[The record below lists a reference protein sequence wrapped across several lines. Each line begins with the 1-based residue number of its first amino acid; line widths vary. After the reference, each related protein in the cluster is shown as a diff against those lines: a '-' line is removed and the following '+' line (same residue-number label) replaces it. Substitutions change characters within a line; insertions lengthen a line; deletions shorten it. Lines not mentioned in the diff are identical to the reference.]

1 MAEKLSVVMA
11 RRHIR
16 LADVVLLVVD
26 ATQGITASDATIA
39 GYAFEEGKSLIILVN
54 KWDLIENSHEA
65 SKKLLEDSRWK
76 LKFLEFAPRIFVS
89 GRTGLGI
96 KKILSE
102 VRSAAAGRRLRIA
115 TGELNKFIQSIDLGR
130 ASTPGSRRPKI
141 YYAVQASSAPP
152 RFILF
157 TDRTEKLHFSFERFL
172 VNQLRRKYGFYAT
185 PISIS
190 HRAHHG

>member
-16 LADVVLLVVD
+16 LSDVVLLVID
-26 ATQGITASDATIA
+26 ATQGITAADATIA
-39 GYAFEEGKSLIILVN
+39 GYAFQEGKALIIVVN
-54 KWDLIENSHEA
+54 KWDLIENSREM
-65 SKKLLEDSRWK
+65 SEKLLEDSKWK
-76 LKFLEFAPRIFVS
+76 MKFLEFAPRLFVS

-96 KKILSE
+96 GKILSE
-102 VRSAAAGRRLRIA
+102 VRKADEGRRLRVP
-115 TGELNKFIQSIDLGR
+115 TGELNKFIQTVDLGR
-130 ASTPGSRRPKI
+130 ATTPGSRRPKI
-141 YYAVQASSAPP
+141 YYMVQAASAPP

-172 VNQLRRKYGFYAT
+172 INQLRRKYGFYAT
-185 PISIS
+185 PISIH